1 MASVDLVGPSAH
13 EVGSRHT
20 PSDIV
25 MEPCEKDASL
35 TGEASTT
42 DENPPQLQHTSN
54 EHTLSSLSTFRKTV
68 LLLTFAL
75 ANFIDVCNVSGVA
88 IAAAQI
94 SKDIGLGTSQVVWVR
109 PTRLITKSV

>member
-1 MASVDLVGPSAH
+1 MASVDLVGPSAL

-25 MEPCEKDASL
+25 TGPCEKDVSL
-35 TGEASTT
+35 TGEASTM
-42 DENPPQLQHTSN
+42 ENPPQLQDTCN

-68 LLLTFAL
+68 LLLVFAL
-75 ANFIDVCNVSGVA
+75 ANFIDVCNVSGGA

-94 SKDIGLGTSQVVWVR
+94 SKDIGLETSQVVWVC
-109 PTRLITKSV
+109 PTLLITKSV

>member
-1 MASVDLVGPSAH
+1 MALVDLVGPSAL

-94 SKDIGLGTSQVVWVR
+94 SKDIGLETSQVVWVR